1 MLLAKRH
8 QLIALCPIPL
18 AGGTPSIDKS
28 MALSQV
34 FEVFETIGGI
44 LIGREMGGGDEC
56 PIAIGTFDLVYVISC
71 YFDHGYLVF

>member
-8 QLIALCPIPL
+8 QLIALYPIPL

-34 FEVFETIGGI
+34 FEVLGTIGGI
-44 LIGREMGGGDEC
+44 LIGREGGRDEC

>member
-18 AGGTPSIDKS
+18 AGGTPRIDKS

-34 FEVFETIGGI
+34 FEVFGTIGGI
-44 LIGREMGGGDEC
+44 LIGREGEEGMNVLW
-56 PIAIGTFDLVYVISC
+56 PLVTLTWSM
-71 YFDHGYLVF
+71 